1 MKKKIEDFKI
11 VELLNHEDISYVSL
25 AICDGVKYALH
36 KVYKNPKIRLKSLS
50 YLKKLDYNH

>member
-36 KVYKNPKIRLKSLS
+36 KVYK
-50 YLKKLDYNH
+50 

>member
-36 KVYKNPKIRLKSLS
+36 KVYKKLKIRLKNLN

>member
-36 KVYKNPKIRLKSLS
+36 KVHKKQKIRSKSLN